1 MKNNIIY
8 SQTTRSV
15 GEKNNV
21 DNFKLGIKRLE
32 DSKFNY
38 ANLNF
43 FEIQE
48 LLDKDNYKEIFN
60 DLIDFLNNSSI
71 TFNIAHAP
79 IHYPFFF
86 NTYYKRDDIDI
97 LKNRILK
104 SLDISKEVGVKRI
117 VIHVGTYLDENYNY
131 DIDKSIEHNIKYL
144 EPFVEKAIENDI
156 LIAIENGTQ
165 MEKDDTLFKNT
176 APYIDE
182 LIKIVEFYNKKYNKK
197 VLGICFD
204 FGHANVGN
212 LDIYKE
218 IVKIGDKLIVTHIHD
233 NYGTDSHNQPFD
245 GTINWKDARRALIDI
260 NYNGE
265 LTSEVRYTKEQLCDS
280 SNINKTY
287 DLIDKICKCVSM
299 GRRFLTELNL
309 HEKLRL

>member
-1 MKNNIIY
+1 MKDDIIY
-8 SQTTRSV
+8 SQTTRIV

-21 DNFKLGIKRLE
+21 DGFKLGIKRLE

-38 ANLNF
+38 GNLNF

-48 LLDKDNYKEIFN
+48 LLDKDNYGEIFD
-60 DLIDFLNNSSI
+60 DLVDFLNNSAI

-86 NTYYKRDDIDI
+86 NTYYTRADIGI
-97 LKNRILK
+97 LKDRILK
-104 SLDISKEVGVKRI
+104 AIDISKRVGVKKI
-117 VIHVGTYLDENYNY
+117 VIHVGTYLDENYDYN
-131 DIDKSIEHNIKYL
+131 IEKSIEHNIKYL
-144 EPFVEKAIENDI
+144 APFVEKAVENNI
-156 LIAIENGTQ
+156 LVAIENGTQ
-165 MEKDDTLFKNT
+165 MQKDEPRFKYT

-182 LIKIVEFYNKKYNKK
+182 LIKIVEYYNKKYNKE

-218 IVKIGDKLIVTHIHD
+218 IVKIGNKLIVTHIHD

-245 GTINWKDARRALIDI
+245 GTINWKYVRRALIDI

-265 LTSEVRYTKEQLCDS
+265 LTSEVRYTKEELCDS
-280 SNINKTY
+280 SQINKTY
-287 DLIDKICKCVSM
+287 DLINKIHL
-299 GRRFLTELNL
+299 GL
-309 HEKLRL
+309 

>member
-1 MKNNIIY
+1 MKNNLVY
-8 SQTTRSV
+8 STTTRTV
-15 GEKNNV
+15 GERNNI

-43 FEIQE
+43 SEIQE
-48 LLDKDNYKEIFN
+48 LLDKDNYEDIFEN
-60 DLIDFLNNSSI
+60 LIKFLRDSSI
-71 TFNIAHAP
+71 IFNIAHAP

-97 LKNRILK
+97 LKHRILK
-104 SLDISKEVGVKRI
+104 ALDISREVGVKRI

-131 DIDKSIEHNIKYL
+131 DIEKSIEHNIKYL
-144 EPFVEKAIENDI
+144 EPFVKKAAENNI

-165 MEKDDTLFKNT
+165 MQKDEPAFKNT
-176 APYIDE
+176 SPYIDE
-182 LIKIVEFYNKKYNKK
+182 LLKIVEYYNKKYEKE

-212 LDIYKE
+212 LDMYNE
-218 IVKIGDKLIVTHIHD
+218 IKKIDSKLKVTHIHD

-245 GTINWKDARRALIDI
+245 GTINWDDVRKALTDI
-260 NYNGE
+260 NYDGE
-265 LTSEVRYTKEQLCDS
+265 LTSEVRYTIDELSDS
-280 SNINKTY
+280 TNINKTY
-287 DLIDKICKCVSM
+287 DLIRKIHQ
-299 GRRFLTELNL
+299 G
-309 HEKLRL
+309 

>member
-1 MKNNIIY
+1 MKDDIIY
-8 SQTTRSV
+8 SQTTRCV

-21 DNFKLGIKRLE
+21 DTFKLGIKRLE
-32 DSKFNY
+32 ESKFDH

-48 LLDKDNYKEIFN
+48 LLDKNNYEEIFN
-60 DLIDFLNNSSI
+60 DLVDFLNASSI

-86 NTYYKRDDIDI
+86 NTYYKRDDVEV

-104 SLDISKEVGVKRI
+104 SLDISKRVGVKRI

-131 DIDKSIEHNIKYL
+131 DMEKSIEHNIKYL
-144 EPFVEKAIENDI
+144 EPFVEKAVENNI
-156 LIAIENGTQ
+156 LVAIENGTQ
-165 MEKDDTLFKNT
+165 MEKDEPLFKNT

-182 LIKIVEFYNKKYNKK
+182 LIKIVEYYNKKYNKE

-204 FGHANVGN
+204 FGHANVGK
-212 LDIYKE
+212 LDMYKE
-218 IVKIGDKLIVTHIHD
+218 ILKVDNKLIVTHIHD
-233 NYGTDSHNQPFD
+233 NFGTDSHNQPFD
-245 GTINWKDARRALIDI
+245 GTINWKDVNKALTDI
-260 NYNGE
+260 NYDGE
-265 LTSEVRYTKEQLCDS
+265 LTSEVRYTKEELSDS

-287 DLIDKICKCVSM
+287 DLIKKIHL
-299 GRRFLTELNL
+299 GL
-309 HEKLRL
+309 

>member
-1 MKNNIIY
+1 MKDDIIY
-8 SQTTRSV
+8 SQTTRTV

-32 DSKFNY
+32 DSKFAY

-48 LLDKDNYKEIFN
+48 LLDKDDYEDIFG
-60 DLIDFLNNSSI
+60 DLIEFLKDSSI
-71 TFNIAHAP
+71 IFNIAHAP

-86 NTYYKRDDIDI
+86 NTYYKRDDIDT

-104 SLDISKEVGVKRI
+104 SLDISKEIGVKRI
-117 VIHVGTYLDENYNY
+117 VIHVGTYLDKDYNY
-131 DIDKSIEHNIKYL
+131 DINKSIEHNIKYL
-144 EPFVEKAIENDI
+144 EPFVKKAIENNI

-165 MEKDDTLFKNT
+165 MEKDDPLFKNT

-182 LIKIVEFYNKKYNKK
+182 LIRIVEYYNKKYDKE
-197 VLGICFD
+197 VLGVCFD

-212 LDIYKE
+212 LDMYNE
-218 IVKIGDKLIVTHIHD
+218 IVKIGNKLIVTHIHD

-245 GTINWKDARRALIDI
+245 GTVNWEDVRKALTDI

-265 LTSEVRYTKEQLCDS
+265 LTSEVRYSKEELSDS

-287 DLIDKICKCVSM
+287 DLIKKIHL
-299 GRRFLTELNL
+299 GY
-309 HEKLRL
+309 

>member
-1 MKNNIIY
+1 MKDDIIY
-8 SQTTRSV
+8 SQTTRTV

-32 DSKFNY
+32 DSKFAY

-48 LLDKDNYKEIFN
+48 LLDKNDYEDIFG
-60 DLIDFLNNSSI
+60 DLIEFLKDSSI

-86 NTYYKRDDIDI
+86 NTYYKRDDIDT

-104 SLDISKEVGVKRI
+104 SLDISKKIGVKRI
-117 VIHVGTYLDENYNY
+117 VIHVGTYLDKDYNY
-131 DIDKSIEHNIKYL
+131 DINKSIEHNIKYL
-144 EPFVEKAIENDI
+144 EPFVKKAIENNI

-165 MEKDDTLFKNT
+165 MEKDDPLFKNT

-182 LIKIVEFYNKKYNKK
+182 LIRIVEYYNKKYDKE
-197 VLGICFD
+197 VLGVCFD

-212 LDIYKE
+212 LDMYNE
-218 IVKIGDKLIVTHIHD
+218 IVKIGNKLIVTHIHD

-245 GTINWKDARRALIDI
+245 GTVNWDDVRKALTDI

-265 LTSEVRYTKEQLCDS
+265 LTSEVRYSKEELSDS

-287 DLIDKICKCVSM
+287 DLIKKIHL
-299 GRRFLTELNL
+299 GY
-309 HEKLRL
+309 

>member
-1 MKNNIIY
+1 MKDDLIY
-8 SQTTRSV
+8 STTTRTV

-48 LLDKDNYKEIFN
+48 LLEKENYEEIFK
-60 DLIDFLNNSSI
+60 DIIDFLNNSSI

-86 NTYYKRDDIDI
+86 NTYYKRDDIDM
-97 LKNRILK
+97 LTNRILRA
-104 SLDISKEVGVKRI
+104 LDISKAVGVKKI

-131 DIDKSIEHNIKYL
+131 DVEKSIEHNIKYF
-144 EPFVEKAIENDI
+144 EPFVKKAVENNI
-156 LIAIENGTQ
+156 LVAIENGTQ
-165 MEKDDTLFKNT
+165 MEKDDPQFKNT

-182 LIKIVEFYNKKYNKK
+182 LLRIVDYYNNKYGKE

-212 LDIYKE
+212 LDMYKE
-218 IVKIGDKLIVTHIHD
+218 IKKIGKNLIVTHIHD

-245 GTINWKDARRALIDI
+245 GTVNWDDVRKALTEIDFD
-260 NYNGE
+260 GE
-265 LTSEVRYTKEQLCDS
+265 LTSEVRYTVEELSDS
-280 SNINKTY
+280 ISINKTY
-287 DLIDKICKCVSM
+287 DLIQKIHK
-299 GRRFLTELNL
+299 G
-309 HEKLRL
+309 

>member
-1 MKNNIIY
+1 MKNNLIY
-8 SQTTRSV
+8 STTTRTV
-15 GEKNNV
+15 GEKNNI

-43 FEIQE
+43 SEIQE
-48 LLDKDNYKEIFN
+48 LLDKDNYEDIFEN
-60 DLIDFLNNSSI
+60 LINFLRDSSI
-71 TFNIAHAP
+71 IFNIAHAP

-97 LKNRILK
+97 LKHRILK
-104 SLDISKEVGVKRI
+104 ALDISREVGVKRI

-131 DIDKSIEHNIKYL
+131 DIEKSIEHNIKYL
-144 EPFVEKAIENDI
+144 EPFVKKAAESNI

-165 MEKDDTLFKNT
+165 MQKDEPAFKNT
-176 APYIDE
+176 SPYIDE
-182 LIKIVEFYNKKYNKK
+182 LLKIVEYYNKKYEKE

-212 LDIYKE
+212 LDMYNE
-218 IVKIGDKLIVTHIHD
+218 IKKIDSKLKVTHIHD

-245 GTINWKDARRALIDI
+245 GTINWDDVRKALTDI
-260 NYNGE
+260 NYDGE
-265 LTSEVRYTKEQLCDS
+265 LTSEVRYTIDELSDS
-280 SNINKTY
+280 TNINKTY
-287 DLIDKICKCVSM
+287 DLIQKIHQ
-299 GRRFLTELNL
+299 G
-309 HEKLRL
+309 

>member
-1 MKNNIIY
+1 MKDNIIY
-8 SQTTRSV
+8 SQTTRTV

-21 DNFKLGIKRLE
+21 NNFKLGIKRLE

-48 LLDKDNYKEIFN
+48 LLDKDCHEEIFR
-60 DLIDFLNNSSI
+60 DLIKFLNDSPI

-86 NTYYKRDDIDI
+86 NTYYKRDDIDK

-104 SLDISKEVGVKRI
+104 SLDISKEIGVKNI
-117 VIHVGTYLDENYNY
+117 VIHIGTYLDEDYNY
-131 DIDKSIEHNIKYL
+131 DMKKSIEHNIKYL
-144 EPFVEKAIENDI
+144 EPFVEKAIKNNI
-156 LIAIENGTQ
+156 IIAIENGTQ
-165 MEKDDTLFKNT
+165 MEKDDPLFKNT

-182 LIKIVEFYNKKYNKK
+182 LISIVDYYNSKYKEE

-204 FGHANVGN
+204 FGHANVGK
-212 LDIYKE
+212 LDMYNE
-218 IVKIGDKLIVTHIHD
+218 ILKIGNKLKITHIHD

-245 GTINWKDARRALIDI
+245 GTVNWDSVRKALTDI
-260 NYNGE
+260 NFNGE
-265 LTSEVRYTKEQLCDS
+265 LTSEVRYKKEELSDS

-287 DLIDKICKCVSM
+287 DLIKKIHL
-299 GRRFLTELNL
+299 G
-309 HEKLRL
+309 

>member
-1 MKNNIIY
+1 MKDDIIY
-8 SQTTRSV
+8 SQTTRCV

-21 DNFKLGIKRLE
+21 DTFKLGIKRLE
-32 DSKFNY
+32 ESKFDH

-48 LLDKDNYKEIFN
+48 LLDKNNYEEIFN
-60 DLIDFLNNSSI
+60 DLVDFLNASSI

-86 NTYYKRDDIDI
+86 NTYYKRDDVEV

-104 SLDISKEVGVKRI
+104 SLDISKRVGVKRI

-131 DIDKSIEHNIKYL
+131 DMEKSIEHNIKYL
-144 EPFVEKAIENDI
+144 ESFVEKAVENNI
-156 LIAIENGTQ
+156 LVAIENGTQ
-165 MEKDDTLFKNT
+165 MEKDEPLFKNT

-182 LIKIVEFYNKKYNKK
+182 LIKIVEYYNKKYNKE

-204 FGHANVGN
+204 FGHANVGK
-212 LDIYKE
+212 LDMYKE
-218 IVKIGDKLIVTHIHD
+218 ILKVGNKLIVTHIHD
-233 NYGTDSHNQPFD
+233 NFGTDSHNQPFD
-245 GTINWKDARRALIDI
+245 GTINWKDVNKALTDI
-260 NYNGE
+260 NYDGE
-265 LTSEVRYTKEQLCDS
+265 LTSEVRYTKEELSDS

-287 DLIDKICKCVSM
+287 DLIKKIHL
-299 GRRFLTELNL
+299 GL
-309 HEKLRL
+309 

>member
-1 MKNNIIY
+1 MKDDIIY
-8 SQTTRSV
+8 SQTTRTV

-32 DSKFNY
+32 DSKFAY

-48 LLDKDNYKEIFN
+48 LLDKNDYEDIFG
-60 DLIDFLNNSSI
+60 DLIEFLKDSSI

-86 NTYYKRDDIDI
+86 NTYYKRDDIDT

-104 SLDISKEVGVKRI
+104 SLDISKEIGVKRI
-117 VIHVGTYLDENYNY
+117 VIHVGTYLDKDYNY
-131 DIDKSIEHNIKYL
+131 DINKSIEHNIKYL
-144 EPFVEKAIENDI
+144 DPFVKKAIENNI

-165 MEKDDTLFKNT
+165 MEKDDPLFKNT

-182 LIKIVEFYNKKYNKK
+182 LIRIVEYYNKKYDKE
-197 VLGICFD
+197 VLGVCFD

-212 LDIYKE
+212 LDMYNE
-218 IVKIGDKLIVTHIHD
+218 IVKIGNKLIVTHIHD

-245 GTINWKDARRALIDI
+245 GNVNWDDVRKALTDI

-265 LTSEVRYTKEQLCDS
+265 LTSEVRYSKEELSDS

-287 DLIDKICKCVSM
+287 DLIKKIHL
-299 GRRFLTELNL
+299 GY
-309 HEKLRL
+309 

>member
-1 MKNNIIY
+1 MKDDIIY
-8 SQTTRSV
+8 SQTTRTV

-32 DSKFNY
+32 DSKFAY

-48 LLDKDNYKEIFN
+48 LLDKDDYEDIFG
-60 DLIDFLNNSSI
+60 DLIEFLKDSSI

-86 NTYYKRDDIDI
+86 NTYYKRDDIDT

-104 SLDISKEVGVKRI
+104 SLDISKEIGVKKI
-117 VIHVGTYLDENYNY
+117 VIHVGTYLDKDYNY
-131 DIDKSIEHNIKYL
+131 DINKSIEHNIKYL
-144 EPFVEKAIENDI
+144 EPFVKKAIENNI

-165 MEKDDTLFKNT
+165 MEKDDPLFKNT

-182 LIKIVEFYNKKYNKK
+182 LIRIVEYYNKKYDKE
-197 VLGICFD
+197 VLGGCFD

-212 LDIYKE
+212 LDMYNE
-218 IVKIGDKLIVTHIHD
+218 IVKIGNKLIVTHIHD

-245 GTINWKDARRALIDI
+245 GTVNWEDVRKALIDI

-265 LTSEVRYTKEQLCDS
+265 LTSEVRYSKEELSDS

-287 DLIDKICKCVSM
+287 DLIKKIHL
-299 GRRFLTELNL
+299 GY
-309 HEKLRL
+309 

>member
-1 MKNNIIY
+1 MKDNLIY
-8 SQTTRSV
+8 SQTTRVV

-60 DLIDFLNNSSI
+60 DLINFLNTSSI
-71 TFNIAHAP
+71 IFNIAHAP

-86 NTYYKRDDIDI
+86 NSYYNRDDISV

-104 SLDISKEVGVKRI
+104 AIDVSKRVGVKKI

-131 DIDKSIEHNIKYL
+131 DVEKSIEHNIKYL
-144 EPFVEKAIENDI
+144 EPFVEKAVESNI
-156 LIAIENGTQ
+156 LVAIENGTQ
-165 MEKDDTLFKNT
+165 MEKDEPLFKNT

-182 LIKIVEFYNKKYNKK
+182 LIKIVEYYNKKYNKE

-212 LDIYKE
+212 LNMYDE
-218 IVKIGDKLIVTHIHD
+218 IIKIGNKLKVTHIHD
-233 NYGTDSHNQPFD
+233 NYGIDSHNQPFD
-245 GTINWKDARRALIDI
+245 GTINWTDVRNALTDI
-260 NYNGE
+260 NYDGE
-265 LTSEVRYTKEQLCDS
+265 LT
-280 SNINKTY
+280 
-287 DLIDKICKCVSM
+287 
-299 GRRFLTELNL
+299 
-309 HEKLRL
+309 

>member
-1 MKNNIIY
+1 MKDDIIY
-8 SQTTRSV
+8 SQTTRTV

-32 DSKFNY
+32 DSKFAY

-48 LLDKDNYKEIFN
+48 LLDKNDYEDIFG
-60 DLIDFLNNSSI
+60 DLIEFLKDSSI

-86 NTYYKRDDIDI
+86 NNYYKRNDIGI
-97 LKNRILK
+97 LGDRILK
-104 SLDISKEVGVKRI
+104 SIDISKEVGVKKI

-131 DIDKSIEHNIKYL
+131 DIENSIEHNIKYL
-144 EPFVEKAIENDI
+144 EPFVKKAVEINI

-165 MEKDDTLFKNT
+165 MQKDEPLFKNT

-182 LIKIVEFYNKKYNKK
+182 LIQIVEYYNKKYGKE
-197 VLGICFD
+197 VMGICFD

-212 LDIYKE
+212 LDIPNE
-218 IVKIGDKLIVTHIHD
+218 IKKIGNKLKVTHIHD

-245 GTINWKDARRALIDI
+245 GTINWVDVRNSLIDI
-260 NYNGE
+260 NYDGE
-265 LTSEVRYTKEQLCDS
+265 LTSEVRYTIEELSDS
-280 SNINKTY
+280 TNINKTY
-287 DLIDKICKCVSM
+287 DLIQKIHK
-299 GRRFLTELNL
+299 G
-309 HEKLRL
+309 

>member
-1 MKNNIIY
+1 MKDDIIY
-8 SQTTRSV
+8 SQTTRCV

-21 DNFKLGIKRLE
+21 DTFKLGIKRLE
-32 DSKFNY
+32 ESKFDH

-48 LLDKDNYKEIFN
+48 LLDKNNYEEIFN
-60 DLIDFLNNSSI
+60 DLVDFLNASSI

-86 NTYYKRDDIDI
+86 NTYYKRDDVEV

-104 SLDISKEVGVKRI
+104 SLDISKRVGVKRI

-131 DIDKSIEHNIKYL
+131 DMEKSIEHNIKYL
-144 EPFVEKAIENDI
+144 EPFVEKAVENNI
-156 LIAIENGTQ
+156 LVAIENGTQ
-165 MEKDDTLFKNT
+165 MEKDEPLFKNT

-182 LIKIVEFYNKKYNKK
+182 LIKIVEYYNKKYNKE

-204 FGHANVGN
+204 FGHANVGK
-212 LDIYKE
+212 LDMYKE
-218 IVKIGDKLIVTHIHD
+218 ILKVGNKLTVTHIHD
-233 NYGTDSHNQPFD
+233 NFGTDSHNQPFN
-245 GTINWKDARRALIDI
+245 GTINWKDVNKALTDI
-260 NYNGE
+260 NYDGE
-265 LTSEVRYTKEQLCDS
+265 LTSEVRYTKEELSDS

-287 DLIDKICKCVSM
+287 DLIKKIHL
-299 GRRFLTELNL
+299 GL
-309 HEKLRL
+309 

>member
-1 MKNNIIY
+1 MKDDIIY
-8 SQTTRSV
+8 SQTTRTV

-32 DSKFNY
+32 DSKFAY

-48 LLDKDNYKEIFN
+48 LLDKNDYEDIFG
-60 DLIDFLNNSSI
+60 DLIEFLKDSSI

-86 NTYYKRDDIDI
+86 NTYYKRDDIDT

-104 SLDISKEVGVKRI
+104 SLDISKKIGVKRI
-117 VIHVGTYLDENYNY
+117 VIHVGTYLDKDYNY
-131 DIDKSIEHNIKYL
+131 DINKSIEHNIKYL
-144 EPFVEKAIENDI
+144 EPFVKKAIENNI

-165 MEKDDTLFKNT
+165 MEKDDPLFKNT

-182 LIKIVEFYNKKYNKK
+182 LIRIVEYYNKKYDKE
-197 VLGICFD
+197 VLGVCFD

-212 LDIYKE
+212 LDMYNE
-218 IVKIGDKLIVTHIHD
+218 IVKIGNKLIVTHIHD

-245 GTINWKDARRALIDI
+245 GTVNWDEVRKALTDI

-265 LTSEVRYTKEQLCDS
+265 LTSEVRYSKEELSDS

-287 DLIDKICKCVSM
+287 DLIKKIHL
-299 GRRFLTELNL
+299 GY
-309 HEKLRL
+309 

>member
-1 MKNNIIY
+1 MKDDIIY
-8 SQTTRSV
+8 SQTTRTV

-32 DSKFNY
+32 DSKFAY

-48 LLDKDNYKEIFN
+48 LLDKNDYEDIFR
-60 DLIDFLNNSSI
+60 DLIEFLKDSSI

-86 NTYYKRDDIDI
+86 NTYYKRDDIDT

-104 SLDISKEVGVKRI
+104 SLDISKEIGVKRI
-117 VIHVGTYLDENYNY
+117 VIHVGTYLDKDYNY
-131 DIDKSIEHNIKYL
+131 DINKSIEHNIKYL
-144 EPFVEKAIENDI
+144 EPFVKKAIENNI

-165 MEKDDTLFKNT
+165 MEKDDPLFKNT

-182 LIKIVEFYNKKYNKK
+182 LIRIVEYYNKKYDKE
-197 VLGICFD
+197 VLGVCFD

-212 LDIYKE
+212 LDMYNE
-218 IVKIGDKLIVTHIHD
+218 IVKIGNKLIVTHIHD

-245 GTINWKDARRALIDI
+245 GTVNWDDVRKALTDI

-265 LTSEVRYTKEQLCDS
+265 LTSEVRYSKEELSDS

-287 DLIDKICKCVSM
+287 DLIKKIHL
-299 GRRFLTELNL
+299 GY
-309 HEKLRL
+309 

>member
-1 MKNNIIY
+1 MKNNLIY
-8 SQTTRSV
+8 STTTRTV
-15 GEKNNV
+15 GERNNI

-43 FEIQE
+43 SEIQE
-48 LLDKDNYKEIFN
+48 LLDKDNYEDIFEN
-60 DLIDFLNNSSI
+60 LIKFLRDSSI
-71 TFNIAHAP
+71 IFNIAHAP

-97 LKNRILK
+97 LKHRILK
-104 SLDISKEVGVKRI
+104 ALDISREVGVKRI

-131 DIDKSIEHNIKYL
+131 DIEKSIEHNIKYL
-144 EPFVEKAIENDI
+144 EPFVKKAAENNI

-165 MEKDDTLFKNT
+165 MQKDEPAFKNT
-176 APYIDE
+176 SPYIDE
-182 LIKIVEFYNKKYNKK
+182 LLKIVEYYNKKYEKE

-212 LDIYKE
+212 LDMYNE
-218 IVKIGDKLIVTHIHD
+218 IKKIDSKLKVTHIHD

-245 GTINWKDARRALIDI
+245 GTINWDDVRKALTDI
-260 NYNGE
+260 NYDGE
-265 LTSEVRYTKEQLCDS
+265 LTSEVRYTIDELSDS
-280 SNINKTY
+280 TNINKTY
-287 DLIDKICKCVSM
+287 DLIRKIHQ
-299 GRRFLTELNL
+299 G
-309 HEKLRL
+309 

>member
-1 MKNNIIY
+1 MKDDIIY
-8 SQTTRSV
+8 SQTTRTV

-32 DSKFNY
+32 DSKFAY

-48 LLDKDNYKEIFN
+48 LLDKNDYEDIFG
-60 DLIDFLNNSSI
+60 DLIEFLKDSSI

-86 NTYYKRDDIDI
+86 NTYYKRDDIDT

-104 SLDISKEVGVKRI
+104 SLDISKEIGVKKI
-117 VIHVGTYLDENYNY
+117 VIHVGTYLDKDYNY
-131 DIDKSIEHNIKYL
+131 DINKSIEHNIRYL
-144 EPFVEKAIENDI
+144 EPFVKKAIENNI

-165 MEKDDTLFKNT
+165 MEKDDPLFKNT

-182 LIKIVEFYNKKYNKK
+182 LIRIVEYYNKKYDKE
-197 VLGICFD
+197 VLGVCFD
-204 FGHANVGN
+204 FGHANIGN
-212 LDIYKE
+212 LDMYNE
-218 IVKIGDKLIVTHIHD
+218 IVKIGNKLIVTHIHD

-245 GTINWKDARRALIDI
+245 GTVNWDDVRKALTDI

-265 LTSEVRYTKEQLCDS
+265 LTSEVRYSKEELSDS

-287 DLIDKICKCVSM
+287 DLIKKIHL
-299 GRRFLTELNL
+299 GY
-309 HEKLRL
+309 

>member
-1 MKNNIIY
+1 MKNDITY

-32 DSKFNY
+32 DSKFSY

-48 LLDKDNYKEIFN
+48 LLNKDNYEDIFG
-60 DLIDFLNNSSI
+60 DLINFLKDSSI

-117 VIHVGTYLDENYNY
+117 VIHVGTYLVEDYNY

-144 EPFVEKAIENDI
+144 EPFVEKAIENNI

-165 MEKDDTLFKNT
+165 MEKDEPLFRNT

-182 LIKIVEFYNKKYNKK
+182 LIKIVEYYNKKYNKE

-204 FGHANVGN
+204 FGRANVGK
-212 LDIYKE
+212 LDMYNE
-218 IVKIGDKLIVTHIHD
+218 IVKIGNKLIVTHIHD

-245 GTINWKDARRALIDI
+245 GTINWDDVRKALTDI

-265 LTSEVRYTKEQLCDS
+265 LTSEVRYSKEELSDS

-287 DLIDKICKCVSM
+287 DLIKKIHL
-299 GRRFLTELNL
+299 GY
-309 HEKLRL
+309 

>member
-1 MKNNIIY
+1 MKDDIIY
-8 SQTTRSV
+8 SQTTRIV

-21 DNFKLGIKRLE
+21 DSFKLGIKRLE

-38 ANLNF
+38 GNLNF

-48 LLDKDNYKEIFN
+48 LLDKDNYGEIFD
-60 DLIDFLNNSSI
+60 DLVDFLNNSAI

-79 IHYPFFF
+79 ILYPFFF
-86 NTYYKRDDIDI
+86 NTYYTRADIDI
-97 LKNRILK
+97 LKDRILK
-104 SLDISKEVGVKRI
+104 AIDISKRVGVKKI
-117 VIHVGTYLDENYNY
+117 VIHVGTYLDENYDYN
-131 DIDKSIEHNIKYL
+131 IEKSIEHNIKYL
-144 EPFVEKAIENDI
+144 APFVEKAVENNI
-156 LIAIENGTQ
+156 LVAIENGTQ
-165 MEKDDTLFKNT
+165 MQKDEPRFKYT

-182 LIKIVEFYNKKYNKK
+182 LIKIVEYYNKKYNKE

-218 IVKIGDKLIVTHIHD
+218 IVKIGNKLIVTHIHD

-245 GTINWKDARRALIDI
+245 GTINWKYVRRALIDI

-265 LTSEVRYTKEQLCDS
+265 LTSEVRYTKEELCDS
-280 SNINKTY
+280 SQINKTY
-287 DLIDKICKCVSM
+287 DLINKIHL
-299 GRRFLTELNL
+299 GL
-309 HEKLRL
+309 

>member
-1 MKNNIIY
+1 MKNDIIY
-8 SQTTRSV
+8 SQTTRIV

-21 DNFKLGIKRLE
+21 ENFKLGIKRLE

-48 LLDKDNYKEIFN
+48 LLDKDNYKNIFR
-60 DLIDFLNNSSI
+60 DLIKFLKDSSI

-86 NTYYKRDDIDI
+86 NTYYKRNDIDI

-104 SLDISKEVGVKRI
+104 ALDISKEVGVKRI

-144 EPFVEKAIENDI
+144 EPFVEKAIENNI

-165 MEKDDTLFKNT
+165 M
-176 APYIDE
+176 
-182 LIKIVEFYNKKYNKK
+182 
-197 VLGICFD
+197 
-204 FGHANVGN
+204 
-212 LDIYKE
+212 
-218 IVKIGDKLIVTHIHD
+218 
-233 NYGTDSHNQPFD
+233 
-245 GTINWKDARRALIDI
+245 
-260 NYNGE
+260 
-265 LTSEVRYTKEQLCDS
+265 
-280 SNINKTY
+280 
-287 DLIDKICKCVSM
+287 
-299 GRRFLTELNL
+299 
-309 HEKLRL
+309 

>member
-1 MKNNIIY
+1 MKDDIIY
-8 SQTTRSV
+8 SQTTRTV

-32 DSKFNY
+32 DSKFAY

-48 LLDKDNYKEIFN
+48 LLDKNDYEDIFG
-60 DLIDFLNNSSI
+60 DLIEFLKDSSI

-86 NTYYKRDDIDI
+86 NTYYKRDDIDT

-104 SLDISKEVGVKRI
+104 SLDISKEIGVKKI
-117 VIHVGTYLDENYNY
+117 VIHVGTYLDKDYNY
-131 DIDKSIEHNIKYL
+131 DINKSIEHNIKYL
-144 EPFVEKAIENDI
+144 EPFVKKAIENNI

-165 MEKDDTLFKNT
+165 MEKDDQLFRNT

-182 LIKIVEFYNKKYNKK
+182 LIRIVEYYNKKYDKE
-197 VLGICFD
+197 VLGVCFD

-212 LDIYKE
+212 LDMYNE
-218 IVKIGDKLIVTHIHD
+218 IVKIGNKLIVTHIHD

-245 GTINWKDARRALIDI
+245 GTVNWDDVRKALTDI

-265 LTSEVRYTKEQLCDS
+265 LTSEVRYSKEELSDS

-287 DLIDKICKCVSM
+287 DLIKKVHL
-299 GRRFLTELNL
+299 GY
-309 HEKLRL
+309 

>member
-1 MKNNIIY
+1 MKDDIIY
-8 SQTTRSV
+8 SQTTRIV

-21 DNFKLGIKRLE
+21 DGFKLGIKRLE

-38 ANLNF
+38 GNLNF

-48 LLDKDNYKEIFN
+48 LLDKDNYGEIFD
-60 DLIDFLNNSSI
+60 DLVDFLNNSAI

-86 NTYYKRDDIDI
+86 NTYYTRADIGI
-97 LKNRILK
+97 LKDRILK
-104 SLDISKEVGVKRI
+104 AIDISKRVGVKKI
-117 VIHVGTYLDENYNY
+117 VIHVGTYLDENYDYN
-131 DIDKSIEHNIKYL
+131 IEKSIEHNIKYL
-144 EPFVEKAIENDI
+144 APFVEKAVENNI
-156 LIAIENGTQ
+156 LVAIENGTQ
-165 MEKDDTLFKNT
+165 MQKDEPRFKYT

-182 LIKIVEFYNKKYNKK
+182 LIKIVEYYNKKYNKE

-218 IVKIGDKLIVTHIHD
+218 IVKIGNKLIVTHIHD

-245 GTINWKDARRALIDI
+245 GTINWKYIRRALIDI

-265 LTSEVRYTKEQLCDS
+265 LTSEVRYTKEELCDS
-280 SNINKTY
+280 SQINKTY
-287 DLIDKICKCVSM
+287 DLINKIHL
-299 GRRFLTELNL
+299 GL
-309 HEKLRL
+309 

>member
-1 MKNNIIY
+1 MKDDIIY
-8 SQTTRSV
+8 SQTTRIV

-21 DNFKLGIKRLE
+21 DSFKLGIKRLE

-38 ANLNF
+38 GNLNF

-48 LLDKDNYKEIFN
+48 LLDKDNYGEIFD
-60 DLIDFLNNSSI
+60 DLVDFLNNSAI

-86 NTYYKRDDIDI
+86 NTYYTRADIGI
-97 LKNRILK
+97 LKDRILK
-104 SLDISKEVGVKRI
+104 AIDISKRVGVKKI
-117 VIHVGTYLDENYNY
+117 VIHVGTYLDENYDYN
-131 DIDKSIEHNIKYL
+131 IEKSIEHNIKYL
-144 EPFVEKAIENDI
+144 APFVEKAVENNI
-156 LIAIENGTQ
+156 LVAIENGTQ
-165 MEKDDTLFKNT
+165 MQKDEPRFKYT

-182 LIKIVEFYNKKYNKK
+182 LIKIVEYYNKKYNKE

-218 IVKIGDKLIVTHIHD
+218 IVKIGNKLIVTHIHD

-245 GTINWKDARRALIDI
+245 GTINWKYIRRALIDI

-265 LTSEVRYTKEQLCDS
+265 LTSEVRYTKEELCDS
-280 SNINKTY
+280 SQINKTY
-287 DLIDKICKCVSM
+287 DLINKIHL
-299 GRRFLTELNL
+299 GL
-309 HEKLRL
+309 

>member
-1 MKNNIIY
+1 MKDDIIY
-8 SQTTRSV
+8 SQTTRCV

-21 DNFKLGIKRLE
+21 DTFKLGIKRLE
-32 DSKFNY
+32 ESKFDH

-48 LLDKDNYKEIFN
+48 LLDKNNYEEIFN
-60 DLIDFLNNSSI
+60 DLVDFLNASSI

-86 NTYYKRDDIDI
+86 NTYYKRDDVEV

-104 SLDISKEVGVKRI
+104 SLDISKRVGVKRI

-131 DIDKSIEHNIKYL
+131 DMEKSIEHNIKYL
-144 EPFVEKAIENDI
+144 EPFVEKAVENNI
-156 LIAIENGTQ
+156 LVAIENGTQ
-165 MEKDDTLFKNT
+165 MEKDEPLFKNT

-182 LIKIVEFYNKKYNKK
+182 LIKIVEYYNKKYNKE

-204 FGHANVGN
+204 FGHANVGK
-212 LDIYKE
+212 LDMYKE
-218 IVKIGDKLIVTHIHD
+218 ILKVGNKLIVTHIHD
-233 NYGTDSHNQPFD
+233 NFGTDSHNQPFN
-245 GTINWKDARRALIDI
+245 GTINWKDVNKALTDI
-260 NYNGE
+260 NYDGE
-265 LTSEVRYTKEQLCDS
+265 LTSEVRYTKEELSDS

-287 DLIDKICKCVSM
+287 DLIKKIHL
-299 GRRFLTELNL
+299 GL
-309 HEKLRL
+309 

>member
-1 MKNNIIY
+1 MKDDIIY
-8 SQTTRSV
+8 SQTTRTV

-48 LLDKDNYKEIFN
+48 LLDKNDYEDIFG
-60 DLIDFLNNSSI
+60 DLIEFLKDSSI

-86 NTYYKRDDIDI
+86 NTYYKRDDIDT

-104 SLDISKEVGVKRI
+104 SLDISKEIGVKKI
-117 VIHVGTYLDENYNY
+117 VIHVGTYLDKDYNY
-131 DIDKSIEHNIKYL
+131 DINKSIEHNIKYL
-144 EPFVEKAIENDI
+144 EPFVKKAIENNI

-165 MEKDDTLFKNT
+165 MEKDDPLFKNT

-182 LIKIVEFYNKKYNKK
+182 LIRIVEYYNKKYDKE
-197 VLGICFD
+197 VLGVCFD

-212 LDIYKE
+212 LDMYNE
-218 IVKIGDKLIVTHIHD
+218 IVKIGNKLIVTHIHD

-245 GTINWKDARRALIDI
+245 GTVNWDDVRKALTDI

-265 LTSEVRYTKEQLCDS
+265 LTSEVRYSKEGLSDS

-287 DLIDKICKCVSM
+287 DLIKKIHL
-299 GRRFLTELNL
+299 GY
-309 HEKLRL
+309 

>member
-1 MKNNIIY
+1 MKNDIIY
-8 SQTTRSV
+8 SQTTRTV
-15 GEKNNV
+15 GEKNNIN
-21 DNFKLGIKRLE
+21 NFKLGIKRLE
-32 DSKFNY
+32 NSKFNY
-38 ANLNF
+38 ANFNF

-48 LLDKDNYKEIFN
+48 LLDKDNYEGIFE
-60 DLIDFLNNSSI
+60 DLIKFLKEASI
-71 TFNIAHAP
+71 MFNIAHAP

-97 LKNRILK
+97 LNNRILK
-104 SLDISKEVGVKRI
+104 ALDISKEIGVKRI
-117 VIHVGTYLDENYNY
+117 VIHLGTYLDEDYNY

-144 EPFVEKAIENDI
+144 EPFVEKAVENNI

-165 MEKDDTLFKNT
+165 MEKDDPLFKNT
-176 APYIDE
+176 TPYIDE
-182 LIKIVEFYNKKYNKK
+182 LIKIVEYYNKKYGKK

-204 FGHANVGN
+204 FGHANVAK
-212 LDIYKE
+212 LDMYKE

-245 GTINWKDARRALIDI
+245 GTINWDDVRKALTDI

-265 LTSEVRYTKEQLCDS
+265 LTSEVRYSKEELSDS

-287 DLIDKICKCVSM
+287 DLIKKIHF
-299 GRRFLTELNL
+299 GN
-309 HEKLRL
+309 

>member
-1 MKNNIIY
+1 MKDDIIY
-8 SQTTRSV
+8 SQTTRTV

-32 DSKFNY
+32 DSKFAY

-48 LLDKDNYKEIFN
+48 LLDKNDYEDIFG
-60 DLIDFLNNSSI
+60 DLIEFLKDSSI

-86 NTYYKRDDIDI
+86 NTYYKRDDIDT

-104 SLDISKEVGVKRI
+104 SLDISKKIGVKRI
-117 VIHVGTYLDENYNY
+117 VIHVGTYLDKDYNY
-131 DIDKSIEHNIKYL
+131 DINKSIEHNIKYL
-144 EPFVEKAIENDI
+144 EPFVKKAIENNI

-165 MEKDDTLFKNT
+165 MEKDDPLFKNT

-182 LIKIVEFYNKKYNKK
+182 LIRIVEYYNKKYDKE
-197 VLGICFD
+197 VLGVCFD

-212 LDIYKE
+212 LDMYNE
-218 IVKIGDKLIVTHIHD
+218 IVKIGNKLIVTHIHD
-233 NYGTDSHNQPFD
+233 NYGADSHNQPFD
-245 GTINWKDARRALIDI
+245 GTVNWDEVRKALTDI

-265 LTSEVRYTKEQLCDS
+265 LTSEVRYSKEELSDS

-287 DLIDKICKCVSM
+287 DLIKKIHL
-299 GRRFLTELNL
+299 GY
-309 HEKLRL
+309 

>member
-1 MKNNIIY
+1 MKDDIIY
-8 SQTTRSV
+8 SQTTRTV

-32 DSKFNY
+32 DSKFAY

-48 LLDKDNYKEIFN
+48 LLDKNDYEDIFG
-60 DLIDFLNNSSI
+60 DLIEFLKNSSI

-86 NTYYKRDDIDI
+86 NTYYKRDDIDT

-104 SLDISKEVGVKRI
+104 SLDISKKIGVKRI
-117 VIHVGTYLDENYNY
+117 VIHVGTYLDKDYNY
-131 DIDKSIEHNIKYL
+131 DINKSIEHNIKYL
-144 EPFVEKAIENDI
+144 EPFVKKTIENNI

-165 MEKDDTLFKNT
+165 MEKDDPLFKNT

-182 LIKIVEFYNKKYNKK
+182 LIRIVEYYNKKYDKE
-197 VLGICFD
+197 VLGVCFD

-212 LDIYKE
+212 LDMYNE
-218 IVKIGDKLIVTHIHD
+218 IVKIGNKLIVTHIHD

-245 GTINWKDARRALIDI
+245 GTVNWDDVRKALTDI

-265 LTSEVRYTKEQLCDS
+265 LTSEVRYSKEELSDS

-287 DLIDKICKCVSM
+287 DLIKKIHL
-299 GRRFLTELNL
+299 GY
-309 HEKLRL
+309 

>member
-1 MKNNIIY
+1 MKDDIIY
-8 SQTTRSV
+8 SQTTRTV

-32 DSKFNY
+32 DSKFAY

-48 LLDKDNYKEIFN
+48 LLDKNDYEYILG
-60 DLIDFLNNSSI
+60 DLIEFLKDSSI

-86 NTYYKRDDIDI
+86 NTYYKRDDIDT

-104 SLDISKEVGVKRI
+104 SLDISKEIGVKKI
-117 VIHVGTYLDENYNY
+117 VIHVGTYLDKDYNY
-131 DIDKSIEHNIKYL
+131 DINKSIEHNIKYL
-144 EPFVEKAIENDI
+144 EPFVKKAIENNI

-165 MEKDDTLFKNT
+165 MEKDDPLFKNT

-182 LIKIVEFYNKKYNKK
+182 LIRIVEYYNKKYDKE
-197 VLGICFD
+197 VLGVCFD

-212 LDIYKE
+212 LDMYNE
-218 IVKIGDKLIVTHIHD
+218 IVKIGNKLIVTHIHD

-245 GTINWKDARRALIDI
+245 GTVNWDDVRKALTDI

-265 LTSEVRYTKEQLCDS
+265 LTSEVRYSKEELSDS

-287 DLIDKICKCVSM
+287 DLIKKVHL
-299 GRRFLTELNL
+299 GY
-309 HEKLRL
+309 

>member
-1 MKNNIIY
+1 MKDDIIY
-8 SQTTRSV
+8 SQTTRIV

-21 DNFKLGIKRLE
+21 DSFKLGIKRLE

-38 ANLNF
+38 GNLNF

-48 LLDKDNYKEIFN
+48 LLDKDNYGEIFD
-60 DLIDFLNNSSI
+60 DLVDFLNNSAI

-86 NTYYKRDDIDI
+86 NTYYTRADIGI
-97 LKNRILK
+97 LKDRILK
-104 SLDISKEVGVKRI
+104 AIDISKRVGVKKI
-117 VIHVGTYLDENYNY
+117 VIHVGTYLDENYDYN
-131 DIDKSIEHNIKYL
+131 IEKSIEHNIKYL
-144 EPFVEKAIENDI
+144 APFVEKAVENNI
-156 LIAIENGTQ
+156 LVAIENGTQ
-165 MEKDDTLFKNT
+165 MQKDEPRFKYT

-182 LIKIVEFYNKKYNKK
+182 LIKIVEYYNKKYNKE

-218 IVKIGDKLIVTHIHD
+218 IVKIGNKLIVTHIHD

-245 GTINWKDARRALIDI
+245 GTINWKYVRRALIDI

-265 LTSEVRYTKEQLCDS
+265 LTSEVRYTKEELCDS
-280 SNINKTY
+280 SQINKTY
-287 DLIDKICKCVSM
+287 DLINKIHL
-299 GRRFLTELNL
+299 GL
-309 HEKLRL
+309 